1 MCVYVCM
8 YVLKFNIV
16 KYPFSAT
23 RFSSLF
29 DNCSLFISVYA
40 LRVGICECVAIDK
53 FIHSYC

>member
-1 MCVYVCM
+1 MYVCM